1 MDRLLVP
8 QDLCVDSTPSPQE
21 TTLQYTLKRTET
33 TAFSHTVID
42 GVPLGDLRHHY
53 PCQAVEHWVRSGRGS
68 PTSMMPCQNPWAMET
83 SAFTLPSSHSSTPSM
98 PDGLP
103 RFFLS
108 CDSDWPSSSMT
119 SGPTPGQLRP
129 GLSRTD
135 DSRTCSE
142 WMRESGKDVSYASKP
157 DRYTAPP
164 EAFGPYQRP
173 SGILTTTYPIAALT
187 PPSPAFSA
195 SSCQMSS
202 PVLKSEPVRVDTRAT
217 PANAEEDASIDPPY
231 STLIYKALRGAPGK
245 KLSLQEI
252 YGWFE
257 ENTTKG
263 KDRSSKG
270 WQNSIRHN
278 LSMNAGFEAVRV
290 EKAPGKKALNY
301 WRLTDEAITHGI
313 QSTTRYRKQANYKK
327 TVGSDP
333 PAPQRQ
339 RSGAKGGKA
348 TKITAKFRRFMN
360 QDEPRK
366 ERYYQRLVSQRRA
379 HKIPHSQHHPSP
391 VTAAVVSRFHAS
403 GPATP
408 LTRTSAEPFD
418 LGSIVGN
425 ADPPSCTA
433 IFCDMAG
440 PGSDCLAME
449 TGFLGWSSLPPF
461 PHGLLT
467 GPDISAE
474 VQLAV

>member
-1 MDRLLVP
+1 MDHLVVS

-21 TTLQYTLKRTET
+21 TPLQYTLKRTET
-33 TAFSHTVID
+33 TTSSPTVLN
-42 GVPLGDLRHHY
+42 GTPLSNLRHHY
-53 PCQAVEHWVRSGRGS
+53 PCPAVEHWVSPGPNS
-68 PTSMMPCQNPWAMET
+68 PTSMMPCQTPWVMET
-83 SAFTLPSSHSSTPSM
+83 SAFTLASFHSSPLSM
-98 PDGLP
+98 SDVLP
-103 RFFLS
+103 RFFFS
-108 CDSDWPSSSMT
+108 CDSDWPPSSMA
-119 SGPTPGQLRP
+119 SDLIPGQLRL
-129 GLSRTD
+129 GSSRINE
-135 DSRTCSE
+135 SRNSSE
-142 WMRESGKDVSYASKP
+142 WMRESNKNVSYVLKP
-157 DRYTAPP
+157 DRYTAAS
-164 EAFGPYQRP
+164 EVFGPHQRP
-173 SGILTTTYPIAALT
+173 SSILTTTYPAAALT
-187 PPSPAFSA
+187 PPSPAFSV

-202 PVLKSEPVRVDTRAT
+202 PAIKSELDRIDTRAT
-217 PANAEEDASIDPPY
+217 SANAEDEPNIDPPY
-231 STLIYKALRGAPGK
+231 STLIYQALRDAPGK

-301 WRLTDEAITHGI
+301 WRLTDEAIANGI

-348 TKITAKFRRFMN
+348 TKITAKFRGLMN
-360 QDEPRK
+360 QDELRK
-366 ERYYQRLVSQRRA
+366 ERHHQRLVSQRRP
-379 HKIPHSQHHPSP
+379 HKTLHGQHYPSP
-391 VTAAVVSRFHAS
+391 VAAAVVSRFHAS
-403 GPATP
+403 GSATS
-408 LTRTSAEPFD
+408 LTRPSAEPFD

-425 ADPPSCTA
+425 TDPPSCTA

-449 TGFLGWSSLPPF
+449 TGFLGWGSLPPF
-461 PHGLLT
+461 SHGLLT
-467 GPDISAE
+467 GADISAD

>member
-1 MDRLLVP
+1 MDRLLVS
-8 QDLCVDSTPSPQE
+8 QDLCVDSTPSSQE
-21 TTLQYTLKRTET
+21 TTLQYALKRTET
-33 TAFSHTVID
+33 SASSQAVID
-42 GVPLGDLRHHY
+42 GTPLGTLRHHY
-53 PCQAVEHWVRSGRGS
+53 PCPAVEHWVSSGPSS
-68 PTSMMPCQNPWAMET
+68 PTSMMPCQNPWAIET
-83 SAFTLPSSHSSTPSM
+83 SAFMLPSSHTSTPSM

-108 CDSDWPSSSMT
+108 CDSDWPSSSLT

-129 GLSRTD
+129 GPSRTN
-135 DSRTCSE
+135 DSRTSSE
-142 WMRESGKDVSYASKP
+142 WMREPDNDVSYALKL
-157 DRYTAPP
+157 DRYTATS
-164 EAFGPYQRP
+164 EAFGQHQRP
-173 SGILTTTYPIAALT
+173 SGILTTTYPTAALT

-195 SSCQMSS
+195 SSRQMCS
-202 PVLKSEPVRVDTRAT
+202 PVIKPEFGRADTRAT
-217 PANAEEDASIDPPY
+217 PANAEEEASIDPPY
-231 STLIYKALRGAPGK
+231 STLIYEALRNAPGK

-348 TKITAKFRRFMN
+348 TKITAKFRGLMN
-360 QDEPRK
+360 QDKLRK
-366 ERYYQRLVSQRRA
+366 ERCHQLLVSQRRP
-379 HKIPHSQHHPSP
+379 HKILHSQHHPSP
-391 VTAAVVSRFHAS
+391 ATAAVVSRFHAS
-403 GPATP
+403 GPAAV

-449 TGFLGWSSLPPF
+449 TGSLGWSSLPPF

>member
-33 TAFSHTVID
+33 TLSSHSVVD
-42 GVPLGDLRHHY
+42 GVPLGDLHHHY
-53 PCQAVEHWVRSGRGS
+53 PCQAVEHWVRSGPSS
-68 PTSMMPCQNPWAMET
+68 PKSMMPCQNPWAMET
-83 SAFTLPSSHSSTPSM
+83 SAFTLPSSHSPTPSM

-108 CDSDWPSSSMT
+108 CDSDWPSSSTT
-119 SGPTPGQLRP
+119 SGPAPGQLRP
-129 GLSRTD
+129 GPSRTN

-157 DRYTAPP
+157 DRYTAPS

-173 SGILTTTYPIAALT
+173 FGILTTTYPTAALT

-195 SSCQMSS
+195 SSCQMNS
-202 PVLKSEPVRVDTRAT
+202 PVLKSEPGRVDTRAA
-217 PANAEEDASIDPPY
+217 PANAEEDATIDPPY
-231 STLIYKALRGAPGK
+231 SALIYQALRGAPGN

-348 TKITAKFRRFMN
+348 TKITAKFRGLMN

-366 ERYYQRLVSQRRA
+366 ERYYQRLVSQRRP
-379 HKIPHSQHHPSP
+379 HKILHRQHHPSP

-461 PHGLLT
+461 PHGLLP

>member
-1 MDRLLVP
+1 M
-8 QDLCVDSTPSPQE
+8 
-21 TTLQYTLKRTET
+21 
-33 TAFSHTVID
+33 
-42 GVPLGDLRHHY
+42 
-53 PCQAVEHWVRSGRGS
+53 
-68 PTSMMPCQNPWAMET
+68 
-83 SAFTLPSSHSSTPSM
+83 
-98 PDGLP
+98 
-103 RFFLS
+103 
-108 CDSDWPSSSMT
+108 
-119 SGPTPGQLRP
+119 
-129 GLSRTD
+129 
-135 DSRTCSE
+135 
-142 WMRESGKDVSYASKP
+142 
-157 DRYTAPP
+157 
-164 EAFGPYQRP
+164 
-173 SGILTTTYPIAALT
+173 
-187 PPSPAFSA
+187 
-195 SSCQMSS
+195 
-202 PVLKSEPVRVDTRAT
+202 
-217 PANAEEDASIDPPY
+217 
-231 STLIYKALRGAPGK
+231 
-245 KLSLQEI
+245 
-252 YGWFE
+252 
-257 ENTTKG
+257 
-263 KDRSSKG
+263 
-270 WQNSIRHN
+270 
-278 LSMNAGFEAVRV
+278 

-348 TKITAKFRRFMN
+348 TKITAKFRGLMN
-360 QDEPRK
+360 QDELRK
-366 ERYYQRLVSQRRA
+366 ERYHRLVSQRRP
-379 HKIPHSQHHPSP
+379 HKILHSQHHPSP

-403 GPATP
+403 CPATP

-467 GPDISAE
+467 GSDISAE

>member
-1 MDRLLVP
+1 MDRLLVS

-21 TTLQYTLKRTET
+21 TTLQYALKRTET
-33 TAFSHTVID
+33 SASSQAVID
-42 GVPLGDLRHHY
+42 GAPLGTLRHHY
-53 PCQAVEHWVRSGRGS
+53 PCPAVEHWVSSGPSS

-83 SAFTLPSSHSSTPSM
+83 SAFTLPSSHTSTPSM

-108 CDSDWPSSSMT
+108 CDSDWPSSSLT

-129 GLSRTD
+129 GPSRTN
-135 DSRTCSE
+135 DSRTSSE
-142 WMRESGKDVSYASKP
+142 WMREPDNDVSYALKP
-157 DRYTAPP
+157 DRYTATS
-164 EAFGPYQRP
+164 EAFGPHQRP
-173 SGILTTTYPIAALT
+173 SGILTTTYPTAALT

-195 SSCQMSS
+195 SSRQMCS
-202 PVLKSEPVRVDTRAT
+202 PVIKSEFGRADTRST
-217 PANAEEDASIDPPY
+217 PANAEGEASIDPPY
-231 STLIYKALRGAPGK
+231 STLIYEALRNAPGK

-348 TKITAKFRRFMN
+348 TKITAKFRGLMN
-360 QDEPRK
+360 QDELRK
-366 ERYYQRLVSQRRA
+366 ERYHQRLVSQRRP
-379 HKIPHSQHHPSP
+379 HKILHSQHHPSP

-403 GPATP
+403 CPATP

-467 GPDISAE
+467 GSDISAE

>member
-1 MDRLLVP
+1 MDRLLVS
-8 QDLCVDSTPSPQE
+8 QDLCVDSTPSPRE
-21 TTLQYTLKRTET
+21 TTLQYALKRTET
-33 TAFSHTVID
+33 SASSHAVID
-42 GVPLGDLRHHY
+42 GAPSGDLRHHY
-53 PCQAVEHWVRSGRGS
+53 PCPAVEHWVGSGPNS
-68 PTSMMPCQNPWAMET
+68 PTSMMPCQNPWTMET
-83 SAFTLPSSHSSTPSM
+83 STFTLPLSHSSTPSM

-103 RFFLS
+103 RFFVS
-108 CDSDWPSSSMT
+108 CDSDWLPSSMT
-119 SGPTPGQLRP
+119 SGPTTGQLRP
-129 GLSRTD
+129 GSSRTN
-135 DSRTCSE
+135 DSRTSSE
-142 WMRESGKDVSYASKP
+142 WVREPDNDVSYALRP
-157 DRYTAPP
+157 DRYTATS
-164 EAFGPYQRP
+164 EAFGPHQRP
-173 SGILTTTYPIAALT
+173 SGILTTTYPTAALT

-195 SSCQMSS
+195 SSRQMSS
-202 PVLKSEPVRVDTRAT
+202 PEIKSELGHADTRAT
-217 PANAEEDASIDPPY
+217 PGNAEDEAGVDPPY
-231 STLIYKALRGAPGK
+231 STLIYQALRDAPGK

-263 KDRSSKG
+263 RDRSSKG

-327 TVGSDP
+327 KVGLDP

-339 RSGAKGGKA
+339 RSGAKRGKA
-348 TKITAKFRRFMN
+348 TKITAKFRGLMN
-360 QDEPRK
+360 QDVLRK
-366 ERYYQRLVSQRRA
+366 ERYHQRLVSQRRP
-379 HKIPHSQHHPSP
+379 HKILHSQHHPSP
-391 VTAAVVSRFHAS
+391 VTAAVVSRFCTS

-433 IFCDMAG
+433 IFCDMVG

-449 TGFLGWSSLPPF
+449 TGFLSWSSLPPF
-461 PHGLLT
+461 PHGMLA

>member
-1 MDRLLVP
+1 MDRLLVS

-21 TTLQYTLKRTET
+21 TTLQYALKRTET
-33 TAFSHTVID
+33 SASSQAVID
-42 GVPLGDLRHHY
+42 GAPLGTLRHHY
-53 PCQAVEHWVRSGRGS
+53 PCPAVEHWVSSGPSS

-83 SAFTLPSSHSSTPSM
+83 SAFTLPSSHTSTPSM

-108 CDSDWPSSSMT
+108 CDSDWPSSSLT

-129 GLSRTD
+129 GPSRTN
-135 DSRTCSE
+135 DSRTSSE
-142 WMRESGKDVSYASKP
+142 WMREPDNDVSYALKP
-157 DRYTAPP
+157 DRYTATS
-164 EAFGPYQRP
+164 EAFGPHQRP
-173 SGILTTTYPIAALT
+173 SGILTTTYPTAALT

-195 SSCQMSS
+195 SSRQMCS
-202 PVLKSEPVRVDTRAT
+202 PVIKSEFGRADTRST
-217 PANAEEDASIDPPY
+217 PANAEGEASIDPPY
-231 STLIYKALRGAPGK
+231 STLIYEALRNAPGK

-348 TKITAKFRRFMN
+348 TKITAKFRGLMN
-360 QDEPRK
+360 QDELRK
-366 ERYYQRLVSQRRA
+366 ERYHQRLVSQRRP
-379 HKIPHSQHHPSP
+379 HKILHSQHHPSP

-403 GPATP
+403 CPATP
-408 LTRTSAEPFD
+408 LTRRS
-418 LGSIVGN
+418 VQ
-425 ADPPSCTA
+425 
-433 IFCDMAG
+433 MA
-440 PGSDCLAME
+440 A
-449 TGFLGWSSLPPF
+449 
-461 PHGLLT
+461 LT
-467 GPDISAE
+467 CISNI
-474 VQLAV
+474 L

>member
-1 MDRLLVP
+1 MDRLLVS
-8 QDLCVDSTPSPQE
+8 QDQCVDLTPSPQE
-21 TTLQYTLKRTET
+21 TTLQYALKRTET
-33 TAFSHTVID
+33 STSSHAVIN

-53 PCQAVEHWVRSGRGS
+53 PCPAVEHWVSSGPSS
-68 PTSMMPCQNPWAMET
+68 PTSMMPCQNPWTMET

-108 CDSDWPSSSMT
+108 CDSDWLPSSMT
-119 SGPTPGQLRP
+119 SDPTSGQLRP
-129 GLSRTD
+129 GPSRTN
-135 DSRTCSE
+135 DSRTSSE
-142 WMRESGKDVSYASKP
+142 WMREPDNDVSYALKP
-157 DRYTAPP
+157 GRYAATS
-164 EAFGPYQRP
+164 EAFGPHQRP
-173 SGILTTTYPIAALT
+173 SGILTATCPTTALT

-195 SSCQMSS
+195 SSHQMSS
-202 PVLKSEPVRVDTRAT
+202 PVIKSELGRADTRAT
-217 PANAEEDASIDPPY
+217 TTNAEEEAGVDPPY
-231 STLIYKALRGAPGK
+231 STLIYQALRDAPGK
-245 KLSLQEI
+245 KLSLQAI

-290 EKAPGKKALNY
+290 EKAPGKKSLNY

-348 TKITAKFRRFMN
+348 TKITAKFRGLMN
-360 QDEPRK
+360 QDELRK
-366 ERYYQRLVSQRRA
+366 ERYHQRLVSQRRP
-379 HKIPHSQHHPSP
+379 HKILHSQHHPSP
-391 VTAAVVSRFHAS
+391 VKAAVVSRFRAS

-433 IFCDMAG
+433 IFCNMAG
-440 PGSDCLAME
+440 PGSDYLAME
-449 TGFLGWSSLPPF
+449 TGFLGWNSLPPF

-467 GPDISAE
+467 SPDISAE